1 MYLSESNI
9 LKLSNYSRR
18 EMIKRTF
25 AAVATFMSLNFS
37 NLNARNIKR
46 LSDNI
51 FGNFDFGLDEAQEKR
66 ALRLHYN
73 SIVIDMVQQGIG
85 GYRIFEEQHL
95 KSLQKSNNNYMSL
108 DAIYSEDIAGRN
120 NIMRERWDN
129 SGITVG

>member
-66 ALRLHYN
+66 ALRLH
-73 SIVIDMVQQGIG
+73 
-85 GYRIFEEQHL
+85 L
-95 KSLQKSNNNYMSL
+95 SL
-108 DAIYSEDIAGRN
+108 IHI
-120 NIMRERWDN
+120 
-129 SGITVG
+129 